1 MNLDKI
7 LKAAEQGNVTAAT
20 LLGLYYLDG
29 GTGVTVD
36 GFDAQDDDSAVDYDK
51 AHHWLFIASELG
63 SPRAQVNLAIIYRD
77 GLGRD
82 TDSDQALAWL
92 NKAAIKHDILAHV
105 LLARHYADSADVV
118 QAKHHYE
125 EIISLQTQSEA
136 PISTPELEEA
146 KQYVAKHTN

>member
-7 LKAAEQGNVTAAT
+7 LKAANEGNVTAAT

-36 GFDAQDDDSAVDYDK
+36 GFNASEDEPEVDYEK

-77 GLGRD
+77 GLGKAQD
-82 TDSDQALAWL
+82 MEQALIWL

-105 LLARHYADSADVV
+105 LLARHYADANDVE
-118 QAKHHYE
+118 QAKHHYS
-125 EIISLQTQSEA
+125 EIVSLQTQA
-136 PISTPELEEA
+136 DTTLITPELTEA
-146 KQYVAKHTN
+146 KQYIVQHTH

>member
-7 LKAAEQGNVTAAT
+7 LKTAEQGNVTAAT

-36 GFDAQDDDSAVDYDK
+36 GFSESDESSVDYEQ

-63 SPRAQVNLAIIYRD
+63 SPRAQVNLAIMYRD

-82 TDSDQALAWL
+82 RDLEQALVWL
-92 NKAAIKHDILAHV
+92 NKAATKHDILAHV
-105 LLARHYADSADVV
+105 LLARHYADTSDIA

-125 EIISLQTQSEA
+125 EIISLQSQSES
-136 PISTPELEEA
+136 PLITPELAEA
-146 KQYVAKHTN
+146 KQYVASHTN